1 MTRAE
6 EYRRR
11 ANQAEEQADETR
23 NPSTKQCLLG
33 AAREWRELANQ
44 AERHRG
50 RKMSERGDEPKRDQP
65 PNKMTREEAERL
77 RALLRGTK
85 AADLNDPFARQRVG
99 RAIAQAIDRG
109 PPRNR

>member
-1 MTRAE
+1 
-6 EYRRR
+6 
-11 ANQAEEQADETR
+11 
-23 NPSTKQCLLG
+23 LLG
-33 AAREWRELANQ
+33 AAREWRELADQ

-50 RKMSERGDEPKRDQP
+50 RKMSERGEEPKRDHP
-65 PNKMTREEAERL
+65 LNKMTREEAERL